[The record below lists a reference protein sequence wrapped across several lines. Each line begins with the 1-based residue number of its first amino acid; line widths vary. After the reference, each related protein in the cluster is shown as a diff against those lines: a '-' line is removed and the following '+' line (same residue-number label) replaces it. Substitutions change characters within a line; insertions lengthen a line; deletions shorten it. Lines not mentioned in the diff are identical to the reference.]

1 MRVNKDLFE
10 GAGEI
15 HMAPLIDAVFL
26 LLIFFLVAATLKQPH
41 PQLEIELPESAA
53 AIETPDEPVM
63 TIIDLTRDGDFYIDG
78 ELMTPETLRRTL
90 RAHASENPNR
100 VVRIDGDRGVAFQH
114 LIYLTDLLQ
123 FEGLTNVRLRAA
135 EGSPN

>member
-41 PQLEIELPESAA
+41 PQLDIELPESAA
-53 AIETPDEPVM
+53 AAETPDEPSM
-63 TIIDLTRDGDFYIDG
+63 TIIDLTRDGEFYIEG
-78 ELMTPETLRRTL
+78 EQMTAESLRRTL
-90 RAHASENPNR
+90 REHASEDPNR
-100 VVRIDGDRGVAFQH
+100 TVRIDGDRGAAYQH
-114 LIYLTDLLQ
+114 LIHLVDLLQ
-123 FEGLTNVRLRAA
+123 FEGLTDVRLRSRD
-135 EGSPN
+135 GGD